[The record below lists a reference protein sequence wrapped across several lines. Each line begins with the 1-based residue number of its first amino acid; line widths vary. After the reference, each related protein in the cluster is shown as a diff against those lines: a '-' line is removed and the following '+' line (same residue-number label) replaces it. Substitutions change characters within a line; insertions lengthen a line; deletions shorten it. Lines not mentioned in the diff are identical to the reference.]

1 MNATTHGDGSA
12 EHSKEI
18 RIVVNGRPKV
28 VADPTISFIEIVRL
42 AFEDAVSTGN
52 TVYTVTYKKGTE
64 HKPEGT
70 MVEGDTV
77 KVKSGMIFNVTATD
91 KS

>member
-1 MNATTHGDGSA
+1 MNTSNDDKDAS

-28 VADPTISFIEIVRL
+28 VSGPTISFIDIVSL
-42 AFEDAVSTGN
+42 AFENPATTGN
-52 TVYTVTYKKGTE
+52 TVYTVTYKKGPE

-70 MVEGDTV
+70 MVDGDTV